1 VTYNVAIIG
10 AGMAGAAAGYVLA
23 QSRGNAEK
31 IILIE
36 RESQPGYHSTGRS
49 AALYEPALGN
59 ATVRAFNAASG
70 AFLSLPPTGFADR
83 PLMSRRGELTVADAD
98 TDQRA
103 ELDRMLALDGTAGH
117 VIRAIS
123 AAEAMAMVPI
133 LRPELV
139 TFACH
144 EPDVMDMDVNALHQG
159 FLRGFAAA
167 GGKLVCN
174 AGIERIERTGQ
185 TWRILAGGETLQA
198 RGIVNAAGAWADE
211 IAALAGVARIGL
223 QPKRRTAAIL
233 PAPDGYDIHDWPVFG
248 VAGEP
253 GYFKPESGKLL
264 VSPGDATPVD
274 PQDVQPEE
282 LDVAILVDWYETKT
296 TQTVRRVE
304 RRWAGLRTF
313 APDNAPVLGEDTGAR
328 GFWWLAGQ
336 GGYGIMM
343 AESLGRSLTSLM
355 NHGELPADL
364 RSLGVT
370 PAAVSPAR
378 FRST

>member
-1 VTYNVAIIG
+1 MNYDIAIIG
-10 AGMAGAAAGYVLA
+10 AGMAGAAAGYALA
-23 QSRGNAEK
+23 QSRGSAEG

-59 ATVRAFNAASG
+59 ATVRAFNTASG
-70 AFLSLPPTGFADR
+70 AFLRSPPNGFAER
-83 PLMSRRGELTVADAD
+83 PLMSRRGELTVADAS
-98 TDQRA
+98 QRA
-103 ELDRMLALDGTAGH
+103 ELDRMLALDGIAGH
-117 VIRAIS
+117 VIRPIS

-133 LRPELV
+133 LRPDLV
-139 TFACH
+139 AFACH

-185 TWRILAGGETLQA
+185 TWRIAAGGETLQA
-198 RGIVNAAGAWADE
+198 RAVVNAAGAWADE
-211 IAALAGVARIGL
+211 IALLAGIAQIGL

-274 PQDVQPEE
+274 PQDVQPKSSMSPSS
-282 LDVAILVDWYETKT
+282 LTGTRRKP
-296 TQTVRRVE
+296 RRVSAGWSAAGPACAPSHRTT
-304 RRWAGLRTF
+304 RRCWAR
-313 APDNAPVLGEDTGAR
+313 
-328 GFWWLAGQ
+328 
-336 GGYGIMM
+336 M
-343 AESLGRSLTSLM
+343 
-355 NHGELPADL
+355 
-364 RSLGVT
+364 
-370 PAAVSPAR
+370 PAR
-378 FRST
+378 RASGGWRVRAAMES

>member
-1 VTYNVAIIG
+1 MTYEIAIIG
-10 AGMAGAAAGYVLA
+10 AGMAGAAAAYALA
-23 QSRGNAEK
+23 QSRGSADS

-70 AFLSLPPTGFADR
+70 AFLRSPPAGFADR
-83 PLMSRRGELTVADAD
+83 PLMSRRGELTVAD
-98 TDQRA
+98 THQRA
-103 ELDRMLALDGTAGH
+103 ELDRMLAMNGIAGH
-117 VIRAIS
+117 VIREIS
-123 AAEAMAMVPI
+123 TAEAMARVPI
-133 LRPELV
+133 LRPALV
-139 TFACH
+139 AFACY
-144 EPDVMDMDVNALHQG
+144 EPDVMDMDVNAIHQG

-174 AGIERIERTGQ
+174 AGIERLERTGQ
-185 TWRILAGGETLQA
+185 TWHIAVGGEMLQA
-198 RGIVNAAGAWADE
+198 RAVINAAGAWADE
-211 IAALAGVARIGL
+211 IAVLAGLAKTGL
-223 QPKRRTAAIL
+223 QPRRRTAAIL
-233 PAPDGYDIHDWPVFG
+233 PAPEGFDIHGWPVFG

-274 PQDVQPEE
+274 PQNVQPEE

-313 APDNAPVLGEDTGAR
+313 APDNAPVLGEDPDAA

-343 AESLGRSLTSLM
+343 AESLGRGLAGLM
-355 NHGELPADL
+355 RNGELPADL
-364 RSLGVT
+364 RGLGVT

-378 FRST
+378 FKSN

>member
-1 VTYNVAIIG
+1 MNYDIAIIG
-10 AGMAGAAAGYVLA
+10 AGMAGSAAGYALA
-23 QSRGNAEK
+23 QSRGSAEG

-59 ATVRAFNAASG
+59 ATVRAFNTASG
-70 AFLSLPPTGFADR
+70 ALLRSPPNGFAER
-83 PLMSRRGELTVADAD
+83 PLMSRRGELTVADAS
-98 TDQRA
+98 QRA
-103 ELDRMLALDGTAGH
+103 ELDRMLALDGIAGH
-117 VIRAIS
+117 VIRPIS
-123 AAEAMAMVPI
+123 AAETMAMVPI
-133 LRPELV
+133 LRPYLV
-139 TFACH
+139 ALACH

-185 TWRILAGGETLQA
+185 TWRIAAGGETLQA
-198 RGIVNAAGAWADE
+198 RAVVNAAGAWADE
-211 IAALAGVARIGL
+211 IALLAGIAKIGL

-274 PQDVQPEE
+274 AQDVQPEE

-296 TQTVRRVE
+296 TQSVRRVE

-313 APDNAPVLGEDTGAR
+313 APDSAPVLGEDSGAS

-343 AESLGRSLTSLM
+343 AESLGRSLSSLM

-364 RSLGVT
+364 RALGIT
-370 PAAVSPAR
+370 PADISPER
-378 FRST
+378 FR

>member
-1 VTYNVAIIG
+1 MNYDIAIIG
-10 AGMAGAAAGYVLA
+10 AGMAGAAAGYALA
-23 QSRGNAEK
+23 QSRGSAEG

-49 AALYEPALGN
+49 AALYEPSLGN
-59 ATVRAFNAASG
+59 ATVRAFNTASG
-70 AFLSLPPTGFADR
+70 AFLRSPPNGFAER
-83 PLMSRRGELTVADAD
+83 PLMSRRGELTVADAS
-98 TDQRA
+98 QRA
-103 ELDRMLALDGTAGH
+103 ELDRMLALDGIAGH
-117 VIRAIS
+117 VIRPIS

-133 LRPELV
+133 LRPDLV
-139 TFACH
+139 AFACH

-185 TWRILAGGETLQA
+185 TWRIAAGGETLQA
-198 RGIVNAAGAWADE
+198 RAVVNAAGAWADE
-211 IAALAGVARIGL
+211 IALLAGIAKIGL

-296 TQTVRRVE
+296 TQSVRRVE

-313 APDNAPVLGEDTGAR
+313 APDNAPVLGEDASAS

-343 AESLGRSLTSLM
+343 AESLGRSLSSLM

-364 RSLGVT
+364 RALGIT
-370 PAAVSPAR
+370 PADISPER
-378 FRST
+378 FR